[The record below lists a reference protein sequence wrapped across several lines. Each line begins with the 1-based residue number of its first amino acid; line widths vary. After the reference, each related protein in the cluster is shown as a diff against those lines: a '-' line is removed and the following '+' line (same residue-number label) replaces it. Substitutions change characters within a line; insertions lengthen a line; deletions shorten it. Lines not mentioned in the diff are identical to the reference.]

1 MGNPTCANCR
11 RQSYA
16 ASPLFCPFCNRPF
29 VALNEA
35 PTSAMPQTVT
45 PVRQPVR
52 LTGRTTPSRAIG
64 VTTGVGVLMALIV
77 LLLWWQLTRPNPQL
91 DAWFFHIIY
100 TSHAFSPL
108 PTQPILFL
116 RYAFTMFLL
125 LSCVPPVIA
134 SAYWYALRR
143 LYQEFAPRIWLQT
156 WGLAV
161 AIFGVLFLLLGGEI
175 SLLNHVVV
183 TPAVDHQPFW
193 ALEMMTY
200 FPALLVVIVLVAGGC
215 AGLGLLGARYF
226 ARWPLERVQQLRS
239 RPLNDALLTGGA
251 SILAV
256 FVQFLCFEVLDG
268 AGDRFS
274 ADYWWFPLGSALVVA
289 VACWLALRP
298 LATRPSGA
306 PMGTSRE
313 PR

>member
-1 MGNPTCANCR
+1 MGNPTCAHCR
-11 RQSYA
+11 RQSYS

-35 PTSAMPQTVT
+35 PSGATPQAVT
-45 PVRQPVR
+45 PVRQSGG
-52 LTGRTTPSRAIG
+52 LAGRTTPSRAIG

-91 DAWFFHIIY
+91 DAWFFRLIY

-108 PTQPILFL
+108 PTQPVLFL

-134 SAYWYALRR
+134 GAYWYAMRR

-156 WGLAV
+156 WVLAV
-161 AIFGVLFLLLGGEI
+161 VIFGMLFLLLGGEI
-175 SLLNHVVV
+175 SLLHHVAV

-193 ALEMMTY
+193 ALEMIAY
-200 FPALLVVIVLVAGGC
+200 FPGLLVVIVLVAGAC
-215 AGLGLLGARYF
+215 AGLGLLGARFF
-226 ARWPLERVQQLRS
+226 ARWPLERVKQLHS
-239 RPLNDALLTGGA
+239 RPFNDALLTGGA

-256 FVQFLCFEVLDG
+256 FIQFLCFEWLDG
-268 AGDRFS
+268 AGERFS
-274 ADYWWFPLGSALVVA
+274 ADYWWVPLGSAFVVA

-298 LATRPSGA
+298 VVTHPPGA
-306 PMGTSRE
+306 PMAASHE